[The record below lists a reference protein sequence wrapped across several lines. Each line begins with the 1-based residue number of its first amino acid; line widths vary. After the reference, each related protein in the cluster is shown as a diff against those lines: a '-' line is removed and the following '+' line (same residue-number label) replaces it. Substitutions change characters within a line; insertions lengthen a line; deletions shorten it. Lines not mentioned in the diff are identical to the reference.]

1 VELSIPM
8 PGHTVANESKVS
20 QDVDQLRE
28 LIASHDVIYL
38 LMDSRES
45 RWLPSLLGAQ
55 MHKLVINAAL
65 GFDSFLVMRHGVR
78 IANKDIPALGD
89 SPSQLGCYYC
99 NDVVA
104 PTDVSGRRMNEYVY
118 S

>member
-1 VELSIPM
+1 M
-8 PGHTVANESKVS
+8 PGHTITNERKVS

-45 RWLPSLLGAQ
+45 RWLPTLLGAK
-55 MHKLVINAAL
+55 MRKLVINAAL
-65 GFDSFLVMRHGVR
+65 GFDTFLVMRHGVR
-78 IANKDIPALGD
+78 NTADVPGTLGRD
-89 SPSQLGCYYC
+89 SNQLGCYYC

-104 PTDVSGRRMNEYVY
+104 PTDVSFF
-118 S
+118 